1 MLWSIKQKSEDTA
14 KYFLDLLFPIQCL
27 GCKKYGEHLCGACVK
42 TIKEVK
48 QVCFVCR
55 KKSEGGYTHEP
66 CHQPLMP
73 RRLLSASTYSE
84 ILVKKIIQNLKF
96 DFIQD
101 LAKDCAKIMQQRIIA
116 KEKYDQNWIVTFVP
130 MHKHKQSI
138 RGFNQAQL
146 IAEHLSGLLGLEN
159 IALLLKTRATLA
171 QNRLN
176 REQRLT
182 NLKGAFTLNP
192 MAKDKIKGR
201 KILLIDDLITTGS
214 TLKECTAIL
223 FENGATTV
231 HCLTFARD

>member
-1 MLWSIKQKSEDTA
+1 
-14 KYFLDLLFPIQCL
+14 
-27 GCKKYGEHLCGACVK
+27 
-42 TIKEVK
+42 
-48 QVCFVCR
+48 
-55 KKSEGGYTHEP
+55 
-66 CHQPLMP
+66 MP